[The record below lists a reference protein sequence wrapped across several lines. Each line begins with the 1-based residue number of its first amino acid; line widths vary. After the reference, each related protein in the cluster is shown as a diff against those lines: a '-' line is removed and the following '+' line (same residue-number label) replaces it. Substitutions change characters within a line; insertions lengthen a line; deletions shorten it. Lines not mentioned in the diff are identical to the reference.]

1 MGKKG
6 SSGEIFYKKNFPV
19 AFIKTIF
26 FWLRCHFYL
35 FFGSGEKK
43 YDYSMI
49 HLSVFSI
56 QYISGRYIYEEE
68 GLKFLFGNFLGKTL
82 IQTINLKINVT

>member
-1 MGKKG
+1 MR
-6 SSGEIFYKKNFPV
+6 F
-19 AFIKTIF
+19 FIKNLFRWHLLKYF

-56 QYISGRYIYEEE
+56 QFISGRYIYEEE

>member
-1 MGKKG
+1 
-6 SSGEIFYKKNFPV
+6 
-19 AFIKTIF
+19 
-26 FWLRCHFYL
+26 
-35 FFGSGEKK
+35 
-43 YDYSMI
+43 MI